1 MSENIKQA
9 IYNFDQTECLEIGY
23 FTNDKDEIQI
33 EQFKPTTKKVPS
45 VLPKEITSLAQAFK
59 DNQNES
65 IDGIQYWNIS
75 NVTDMYSMFFNA
87 SSFNQDIS
95 NWDTSNVTDMDEMFC
110 FAESFNQP
118 IGKWETSKVKN
129 MRYMFCWAYKFN
141 QPISNWN
148 VLNVTNMDSMFYY
161 AEKFNQDLSKW
172 NTSNVTNMQS
182 MFSGA
187 ESFNQDLSNWNV
199 LKVKRE
205 FQNIGFVNPNWK
217 PEHQPQF
224 KK

>member
-1 MSENIKQA
+1 MTNTLKIERIFMSENIKQA

-23 FTNDKDEIQI
+23 FTNDKDKIQI
-33 EQFKPTTKKVPS
+33 EQFKSTTKKVPS

-65 IDGIQYWNIS
+65 IDGIQYWDTS

-95 NWDTSNVTDMDEMFC
+95 NWNTSNVTDMGEMFC

-161 AEKFNQDLSKW
+161 AEKFNQDLS
-172 NTSNVTNMQS
+172 
-182 MFSGA
+182 
-187 ESFNQDLSNWNV
+187 NWNV

-205 FQNIGFVNPNWK
+205 FQNIGASNPNWK
-217 PEHQPQF
+217 PKHKPKF
-224 KK
+224 NK